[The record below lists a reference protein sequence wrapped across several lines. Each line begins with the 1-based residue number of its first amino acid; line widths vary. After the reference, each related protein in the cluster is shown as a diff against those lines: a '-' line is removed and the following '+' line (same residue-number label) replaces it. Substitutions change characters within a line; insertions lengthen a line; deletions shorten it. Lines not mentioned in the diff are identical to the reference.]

1 MNERDF
7 EQLRDIARRR
17 ELTAAEHARLHQW
30 LGLHPQAQAA
40 WDEER
45 RLDQLLRRLP
55 DVPVS
60 ANFTARVLAAVQRE
74 GNAGRV
80 PWRDLAW
87 WWRLRLWPRL
97 AAAAVVLAAV
107 VSLSVWQVRERQ
119 RAQVA
124 ASVRALSGVA
134 TVPTV
139 EMLADFDA
147 IVRLSQLPANSDAG
161 VLTALQSR

>member
-1 MNERDF
+1 MNERDI
-7 EQLRDIARRR
+7 EQLWHIARRR
-17 ELTAAEHARLHQW
+17 ELTAAEQARLRQW
-30 LGLHPQAQAA
+30 LEQHPEAQAA
-40 WDEER
+40 WDEEQ

-60 ANFTARVLAAVQRE
+60 SNFTARVLVAVQRE
-74 GNAGRV
+74 VDTGRVAGR
-80 PWRDLAW
+80 DFAW
-87 WWRLRLWPRL
+87 LWRLRLWPRL
-97 AAAAVVLAAV
+97 AAAVVVLAAV
-107 VSLSVWQVRERQ
+107 VSWSVWQVRERQ

-134 TVPTV
+134 AVPTV

-147 IVRLSQLPANSDAG
+147 IVRLSQLPPNSDAG